1 MAITINS
8 YDYNG
13 KHYERKGNNYYC
25 DGERIKKAQ
34 YEEDLA
40 KSLEPEDEPTPDA
53 PAEETPAPAPEPTP
67 EVDYTVS
74 VDNRGRISYKKDRTI
89 LMMVQ
94 PCRTHYTLYISK
106 SLVSTPEQV
115 AEKLANFK
123 VVPVVNPTFKLKEGK
138 DPYSVKATLTEATRN
153 DLPDILAALRPVE
166 A

>member
-25 DGERIKKAQ
+25 GGERIKKAQ

-40 KSLEPEDEPTPDA
+40 KSLETPEDEA
-53 PAEETPAPAPEPTP
+53 PAEDTPAEAPTPEPTP

-74 VDNRGRISYKKDRTI
+74 TDNRGRMSYKKDRTI

-94 PCRTHYTLYISK
+94 PAKTHFTLYISK
-106 SLVSTPEQV
+106 TLVSTPEQV
-115 AEKLANFK
+115 ADKLKNFK
-123 VVPVVNPTFKLKEGK
+123 VVPVVNPTYKLKEGK

-153 DLPDILAALRPVE
+153 DLPDILAALRPAE

>member
-53 PAEETPAPAPEPTP
+53 PAEAPTPEPAP
-67 EVDYTVS
+67 EVDYTVTT
-74 VDNRGRISYKKDRTI
+74 DNRGRMSYKKDRTI

-94 PCRTHYTLYISK
+94 PAKTHFTLYISK
-106 SLVSTPEQV
+106 TLVSTPEQV
-115 AEKLANFK
+115 SKKLANFK
-123 VVPVVNPTFKLKEGK
+123 VEPVVNPTFKLKEGK

-153 DLPDILAALRPVE
+153 DLPDILAAIRAPE
-166 A
+166 QA